1 MNFGCFAIKKCIS
14 VTVIVGPMS
23 QLTAYN
29 IPILVT
35 FWHFN
40 TISNGFFLSPD
51 SGKLRD
57 QSLWVDFW
65 VSPVNNDTGSSGHEQ
80 STSLARTGAVMFS
93 KNFLALIAGLVHV
106 INYDSEFKLIQL
118 PEPHLCTHNAAQCPL
133 WHIPSIAR
141 VRQHLVQD
149 KYVTWPPCSL
159 SKMSRVPLFIQA
171 TNFNGQSG
179 IQKQSDNFNSN
190 NLESGSIAVSKLC
203 TFKNRNDHIIP
214 KHIMVII
221 KSREAGGGSC

>member
-1 MNFGCFAIKKCIS
+1 ML
-14 VTVIVGPMS
+14 
-23 QLTAYN
+23 QLGAYN
-29 IPILVT
+29 IPIPVT

-57 QSLWVDFW
+57 QSLWVDFL
-65 VSPVNNDTGSSGHEQ
+65 VSPVNNDTGSSGHEHVIA
-80 STSLARTGAVMFS
+80 TNWCC
-93 KNFLALIAGLVHV
+93 NFLQEFSSFNGRSGSRHKLRLA
-106 INYDSEFKLIQL
+106 SEFKLIQL
-118 PEPHLCTHNAAQCPL
+118 PAPHLWTHNAAQRPP

-159 SKMSRVPLFIQA
+159 SKMSRVPQFIQA
-171 TNFNGQSG
+171 TNLNGQSG

-190 NLESGSIAVSKLC
+190 NLETQSISVSKLC
-203 TFKNRNDHIIP
+203 TFGNSNLNIR
-214 KHIMVII
+214 VF
-221 KSREAGGGSC
+221 

>member
-1 MNFGCFAIKKCIS
+1 MYFRPSDCWPQCPQCYNLELTTFQSRWHFDILTRS
-14 VTVIVGPMS
+14 VTDSFCLRIQENWGIN
-23 QLTAYN
+23 LCEW
-29 IPILVT
+29 IFECL
-35 FWHFN
+35 
-40 TISNGFFLSPD
+40 LSIMT
-51 SGKLRD
+51 
-57 QSLWVDFW
+57 
-65 VSPVNNDTGSSGHEQ
+65 PVHQDM

-133 WHIPSIAR
+133 WHIPNIAR

-159 SKMSRVPLFIQA
+159 SKMSRVPQFIQA
-171 TNFNGQSG
+171 TNLNGQPG

-190 NLESGSIAVSKLC
+190 NLETQSISVSKLC
-203 TFKNRNDHIIP
+203 TFATQIWKLGFSRN
-214 KHIMVII
+214 
-221 KSREAGGGSC
+221 